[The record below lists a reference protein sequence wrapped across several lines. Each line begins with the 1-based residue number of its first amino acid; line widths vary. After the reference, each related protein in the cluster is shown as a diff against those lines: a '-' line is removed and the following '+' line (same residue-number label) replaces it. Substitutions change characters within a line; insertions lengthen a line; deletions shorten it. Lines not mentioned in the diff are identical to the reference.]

1 MTQKSDVRYLVI
13 PTFSVCE
20 QKPTICSYYKASYK
34 VYRNLLARSQETKSK
49 ILATKT

>member
-1 MTQKSDVRYLVI
+1 MTQNSDVRYLEI

-34 VYRNLLARSQETKSK
+34 VYRNLLAKSQETKRK